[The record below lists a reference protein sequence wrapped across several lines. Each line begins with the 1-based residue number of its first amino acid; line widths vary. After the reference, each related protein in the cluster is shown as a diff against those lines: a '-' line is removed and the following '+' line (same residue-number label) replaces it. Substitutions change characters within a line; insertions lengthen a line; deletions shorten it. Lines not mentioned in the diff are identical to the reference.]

1 MTSESIDLLLSEV
14 GTAMRQLRL
23 QRNLTQ
29 QVVAERSGVSFNT
42 VGNIEQGKGA
52 SLRSFLAI
60 CRTLG
65 KVDWLKT
72 LPPPMGLSPI
82 EMLKRMDKPMRQRA
96 SSVRRAGRG

>member
-1 MTSESIDLLLSEV
+1 MESRSIDLLMAEV
-14 GTAMRQLRL
+14 GAAMRQLRL

-42 VGNIEQGKGA
+42 VGNLEQGKGA

-96 SSVRRAGRG
+96 SAVKGGGRG

>member
-1 MTSESIDLLLSEV
+1 MRSESIELILAEV

-29 QVVAERSGVSFNT
+29 QVVAGRSGVSFNT
-42 VGNIEQGKGA
+42 VGNLEQGKGA

-65 KVDWLKT
+65 KVDWIKT
-72 LPPPMGLSPI
+72 LPPPMGMSPM
-82 EMLKRMDKPMRQRA
+82 EMLKRLDKPVRQRA
-96 SSVRRAGRG
+96 SATKGTRHG

>member
-1 MTSESIDLLLSEV
+1 MKSESIDLLLAEV
-14 GTAMRQLRL
+14 GASIRQLRL

-42 VGNIEQGKGA
+42 VGNLEQGKGA
-52 SLRSFLAI
+52 SLRNFLSI

-65 KVDWLKT
+65 KLDWIKT
-72 LPPPMGLSPI
+72 LPPPMGVSPI

-96 SSVRRAGRG
+96 SAVRGVGRG

>member
-1 MTSESIDLLLSEV
+1 MKSQSVDLVLAEV

-42 VGNIEQGKGA
+42 VGNLEQGKGA

-65 KVDWLKT
+65 KVDWIKT
-72 LPPPMGLSPI
+72 LPPPMGVSPI
-82 EMLKRMDKPMRQRA
+82 EMLKRFDKPVRQRA
-96 SSVRRAGRG
+96 SAVKGARHG

>member
-1 MTSESIDLLLSEV
+1 MKSQSVDLVLAEV

-42 VGNIEQGKGA
+42 VGNLEQGKGA

-65 KVDWLKT
+65 KVDWIKT
-72 LPPPMGLSPI
+72 LPPPMGVSPI
-82 EMLKRMDKPMRQRA
+82 EMLKRFDKPVRQRA
-96 SSVRRAGRG
+96 SAVKGSCHG

>member
-1 MTSESIDLLLSEV
+1 MKSESLDLLVAEV
-14 GTAMRQLRL
+14 GTAVRQLRL

-42 VGNIEQGKGA
+42 VGNLEQGKSA

-65 KVDWLKT
+65 KVDWIKT

-82 EMLKRMDKPMRQRA
+82 EMLKRMDRPMRQRA
-96 SSVRRAGRG
+96 SAVKGEGRG

>member
-1 MTSESIDLLLSEV
+1 MDLLLDEV

-42 VGNIEQGKGA
+42 VGNLEQGKGA
-52 SLRSFLAI
+52 SLRNFLAI

-65 KVDWLKT
+65 KEDWIKT
-72 LPPPMGLSPI
+72 LSPPMGLSPI
-82 EMLKRMDKPMRQRA
+82 EMLKRLDKPMRQRA
-96 SSVRRAGRG
+96 SAVRGGGRG

>member
-1 MTSESIDLLLSEV
+1 MKSESVDLLLVDV
-14 GTAMRQLRL
+14 GTAIRQLRL

-42 VGNIEQGKGA
+42 VGNLELGKGA

-65 KVDWLKT
+65 KVDWIKT
-72 LPPPMGLSPI
+72 LPPPMGVSPI
-82 EMLKRMDKPMRQRA
+82 EMLKRMDKPLRQRA
-96 SSVRRAGRG
+96 SAVKGVRHG

>member
-1 MTSESIDLLLSEV
+1 MKSESIDLLLAEV

-29 QVVAERSGVSFNT
+29 QVIAERSGVSFNT
-42 VGNIEQGKGA
+42 VSNFEQGKGA

-65 KVDWLKT
+65 KVDWIKT
-72 LPPPMGLSPI
+72 LPPPMGVSPI
-82 EMLKRMDKPMRQRA
+82 EMLKRLDRPVRQRA
-96 SSVRRAGRG
+96 SSAKGVRNG